1 MPTQYDAVNLFSGA
15 GGWDVAAR
23 QLDVSGVGIE
33 LDDQPVAIARAAGHE
48 VMHGSVT
55 EVDPTK
61 LGLRASGLI
70 ASPPCTTFSSAGA
83 GRGRP
88 LLAELCHAVR
98 RGEWRLHEDMN
109 ADPISTLALE
119 PMRWIAARRALGV
132 PFRWI
137 AMEQVRQVQPLWEA
151 YADVLR
157 AWGYSVDTAVL
168 SAEQFGVPQTRVRSI
183 FIASLDRAVKL
194 PVPTHSKFYSRDP
207 GRLDPGVKKWVSMAE
222 ALEPLGWSTD
232 LEVVSNYGTGGN
244 PRNRGLR
251 RSTEP
256 SATVTEKV
264 GRNKVRGMLS
274 AGGNNTAGQR
284 ERPLGEPSATITGVG
299 SAYWMY
305 NRPATT
311 VNGDYRVSAPGRHD
325 PAESGSQQRGAVR
338 VTVEEAAALQT
349 FPANYP
355 WHAARTQ
362 GARYKAVG
370 NAIPCLLAKVVL
382 NEVID

>member
-55 EVDPTK
+55 KVDPTK
-61 LGLRASGLI
+61 LGLRAPGLI

-98 RGEWRLHEDMN
+98 RGEWWLHEDMN

-119 PMRWIAARRALGV
+119 PMRWIAARRAVGT
-132 PFRWI
+132 PFRWV

-157 AWGYSVDTAVL
+157 AWGYSVDTAIM
-168 SAEQFGVPQTRVRSI
+168 SSECWGVPQTRVRSI
-183 FIASLDRAVKL
+183 FIASLDRSVKL

-222 ALEPLGWSTD
+222 ALGWGMTGRPSMTVTSGGTDTGGAEPF
-232 LEVVSNYGTGGN
+232 GTGG
-244 PRNRGLR
+244 R
-251 RSTEP
+251 RRMQE
-256 SATVTEKV
+256 EERE
-264 GRNKVRGMLS
+264 GRWVRGMLS

-311 VNGDYRVSAPGRHD
+311 VNGDYRISAPGRHE
-325 PAESGSQQRGAVR
+325 PTESGSQQRGAVR

-382 NEVID
+382 NEVIS